1 MDIDTI
7 SISSSLNLPTRLDHL
22 HPLLAYTREL
32 ANSVGFS
39 NTQQHQLEL
48 AVGEIATN
56 IIQHG
61 FENNNQ
67 QTFQV
72 NFEITPSKMVVRFFE
87 KGLPFDPTTLPHY
100 SPEQAAFTTEGL
112 GIYLVQKVTD
122 DITFRYLGQHGKEI
136 ILTKYLRHQQLL
148 IHDLIAKTPVDIDV
162 TNVNYQIRLFQ
173 AKDSIPV
180 ARCAYRAYGYS
191 YAATHI
197 YDPAQLID
205 QNNTG
210 SLISIVATD
219 GNNEEVLGYG
229 DLRIY
234 GEIAEMESIF
244 VAPEYR
250 STRIFYKIILALTA
264 ESISRQLLGQF
275 SLTVTSHLIA
285 QKAGRLRKFMDCGLL
300 LNFMPETNFKSM
312 SIEASHRVSVVVQFG
327 LLKDRMPV
335 TIYVPDNHRT
345 IIEKIYSTLTLPV
358 IIAATTKSPLE
369 FHQSTVYNLE
379 IQSDTNIGIL
389 RFSSYGP
396 DAATL
401 IKEQTIHC
409 CRKSIDV
416 IYLYLNA
423 QHPAVSSI
431 VTEAEQIGFF
441 FASVLPGGIDKQDA
455 LILQYL
461 NTPVAW
467 DDIKLLTPFAHE
479 LLDYIRQESD
489 RIGH

>member
-1 MDIDTI
+1 MDINTTA
-7 SISSSLNLPTRLDHL
+7 ISSSLNLPTRLDHL

-32 ANSVGFS
+32 ASSVGFT
-39 NTQQHQLEL
+39 NTEQHELEL

-72 NFEITPSKMVVRFFE
+72 NFEITASKIAVKFFE
-87 KGLPFDPTTLPHY
+87 KGLPFDPATLPHY
-100 SPEQAAFTTEGL
+100 SPEQAADNTEGL
-112 GIYLVQKVTD
+112 GIYLAQKFTD

-136 ILTKYLRHQQLL
+136 ILTKYLKHQQLL
-148 IHDLIAKTPVDIDV
+148 IHDLVTKTPVDIDV
-162 TNVNYQIRLFQ
+162 TNIKYQIRLFQ
-173 AKDSIPV
+173 PKDSIPV

-219 GNNEEVLGYG
+219 ENNEEVLGYG
-229 DLRIY
+229 DLRLY

-250 STRIFYKIILALTA
+250 STRIFYKIILALTE
-264 ESISRQLLGQF
+264 ESISRKLLGQF

-285 QKAGRLRKFMDCGLL
+285 QKAGRLRKFMDCGIL

-335 TIYVPDNHRT
+335 TIYVPDNHRE
-345 IIEKIYSTLTLPV
+345 IIEKIYNTLKLPF
-358 IIAATTKSPLE
+358 IMDNNINNSLTFQQTTIYDLD
-369 FHQSTVYNLE
+369 
-379 IQSDTNIGIL
+379 IQADTNIGIL
-389 RFSSYGP
+389 RFSSYGA
-396 DAATL
+396 DATTL
-401 IKEQTIHC
+401 IREQTTHC
-409 CRKSIDV
+409 CRKMVDV
-416 IYLYLNA
+416 IYLYLNL
-423 QHPAVSSI
+423 QNPATSWV
-431 VTEAEQIGFF
+431 VREAEQMGFF
-441 FASVLPGGIDKQDA
+441 FAGILPGGIDKQDA

-467 DDIKLLTPFAHE
+467 DTIKLLTPFAHE
-479 LLDYIRQESD
+479 LLDYVHQESD